1 MAVSTI
7 VAVAIMICAAAT
19 LHANGKTDINSAAD
33 VAEAL
38 KPIAGNFAFVLF
50 SLGIVGTGLLSI
62 PVLAG
67 SATYDFAETQDWKAG
82 LDHKPWEAVGFY
94 GVIVA
99 ATLFGLSLEFVP
111 LDPVKA
117 LFWSAVINGF
127 VAVPIMIAMM
137 MVVSSKK
144 QMKEFTAP
152 IAMKICGWAASGVM
166 GVAAVAMLID

>member
-67 SATYDFAETQDWKAG
+67 SAAYAFAETQDWKAG

-99 ATLFGLSLEFVP
+99 ATLS
-111 LDPVKA
+111 D
-117 LFWSAVINGF
+117 SASNLCRSIR
-127 VAVPIMIAMM
+127 
-137 MVVSSKK
+137 SRR
-144 QMKEFTAP
+144 
-152 IAMKICGWAASGVM
+152 CSGVPSSTD
-166 GVAAVAMLID
+166 LSPCQS

>member
-67 SATYDFAETQDWKAG
+67 SAAYAFAETQDWKAG
-82 LDHKPWEAVGFY
+82 LDHKPWEEAVGFY

-117 LFWSAVINGF
+117 LYW
-127 VAVPIMIAMM
+127 VP
-137 MVVSSKK
+137 SSTDLSPC
-144 QMKEFTAP
+144 Q
-152 IAMKICGWAASGVM
+152 S
-166 GVAAVAMLID
+166 